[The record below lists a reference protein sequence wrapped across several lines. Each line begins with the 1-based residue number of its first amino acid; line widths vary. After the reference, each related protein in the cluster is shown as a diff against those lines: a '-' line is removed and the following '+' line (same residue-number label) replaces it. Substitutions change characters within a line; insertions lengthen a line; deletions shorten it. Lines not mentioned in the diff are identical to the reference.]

1 MITGAIV
8 TGELSMGEGA
18 VIKGGKLPVTL
29 DGEVA
34 VGADAQLVG
43 AVHICDEVEVGES
56 AQSEGPRGGRS
67 DEVATELAA
76 GCEILDRARL
86 HPGARLGAQTVVG
99 SSAEVGTQVV
109 TGAST
114 DIGDHASVG
123 DFSQINGSM
132 ICDQARVGHGVETD
146 RKSTRLNSSHVANSY
161 AVFCLNTNNS
171 RYNRAT

>member
-1 MITGAIV
+1 GSSVGIRSGLQGRFGDGLDAGRRVRLIGGATWGESVEVGEGVMVQVDARSRFAGAACLGVRAVFTLALV
-8 TGELSMGEGA
+8 TRVLSMGEGA

-56 AQSEGPRGGRS
+56 AQIEGPRGGLS
-67 DEVATELAA
+67 DEVATELDA

-114 DIGDHASVG
+114 
-123 DFSQINGSM
+123 
-132 ICDQARVGHGVETD
+132 
-146 RKSTRLNSSHVANSY
+146 
-161 AVFCLNTNNS
+161 
-171 RYNRAT
+171 

>member
-43 AVHICDEVEVGES
+43 AVHICEEVEVGES
-56 AQSEGPRGGRS
+56 AQIEVPRGGIS
-67 DEVATELAA
+67 DEVATELDA
-76 GCEILDRARL
+76 GCEILDGARR

-99 SSAEVGTQVV
+99 SAADAGTRGVP
-109 TGAST
+109 G
-114 DIGDHASVG
+114 
-123 DFSQINGSM
+123 GS
-132 ICDQARVGHGVETD
+132 R
-146 RKSTRLNSSHVANSY
+146 
-161 AVFCLNTNNS
+161 
-171 RYNRAT
+171 